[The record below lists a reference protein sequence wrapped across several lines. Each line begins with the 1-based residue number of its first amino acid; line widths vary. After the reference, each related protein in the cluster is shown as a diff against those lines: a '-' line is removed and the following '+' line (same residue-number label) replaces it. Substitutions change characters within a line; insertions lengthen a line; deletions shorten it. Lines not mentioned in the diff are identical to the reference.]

1 MNPFADAP
9 KEWTVG
15 RVGMYCDVQLGKMLQ
30 NDPVSENDQLKPY
43 LRAINVAKDR
53 LDLSHQ
59 FSMWIRPQELDRFRL
74 KKGDILV
81 SEGGDSGR
89 TVIFDS
95 DQEYY
100 FQNAINRLRPD
111 SSERVDPRFLYYWFT
126 YLKLSGYVDLICNVA
141 TISHFTAEKVKA
153 SPLIIPP
160 LGIQRQI
167 AQFLDS
173 KIEKINQLI
182 DKKLEL
188 WDRLA
193 EKRQVLIT
201 QAVTKGS
208 IGLYTEASGIVG
220 FNDSAHIDGSWEK
233 WKLAHAYENRH
244 NRAIERVG
252 EMNPFADA
260 PKEWTVGRVGM
271 YCDVQLGKMLQNDP
285 VSENDQLKPYLRA
298 INVAKDRLDLSHQ
311 FSMWIRPQELDRFRL
326 KKGDILVSE
335 GGDSGR
341 TVIFDSDQ
349 EYYFQNAINRLRP
362 DSSERV
368 DPRFLYYWFTYLK
381 LSGYVDLICNVAT
394 ISHFTAEKVKAS
406 PLIIPPLGIQQQI
419 VKFLDDELAKIDV
432 LARKIN
438 EAIALLE
445 EYRSALITSS
455 VTGQISKLLRNDA
468 G

>member
-95 DQEYY
+95 DQEHY

-111 SSERVDPRFLYYWFT
+111 SSERVDPRFLYHWFT

-160 LGIQRQI
+160 IDIQRQI

-188 WDRLA
+188 LDRLA

-201 QAVTKGS
+201 QAVT
-208 IGLYTEASGIVG
+208 
-220 FNDSAHIDGSWEK
+220 NGSWEK
-233 WKLAHAYENRH
+233 WKLSHAYGNIGSGTTPTASDDRYYTESDGVLWVTTGELRERH
-244 NRAIERVG
+244 ISKTARRITDEALRRFSALRLYSPGSLLIAMYGATIGRLGIIDIEAACNQACCVF
-252 EMNPFADA
+252 E
-260 PKEWTVGRVGM
+260 
-271 YCDVQLGKMLQNDP
+271 
-285 VSENDQLKPYLRA
+285 S
-298 INVAKDRLDLSHQ
+298 
-311 FSMWIRPQELDRFRL
+311 
-326 KKGDILVSE
+326 
-335 GGDSGR
+335 
-341 TVIFDSDQ
+341 SDQ
-349 EYYFQNAINRLRP
+349 FDN
-362 DSSERV
+362 
-368 DPRFLYYWFTYLK
+368 RFLFYWLWHRRN
-381 LSGYVDLICNVAT
+381 DLIALSVGGGQPNL
-394 ISHFTAEKVKAS
+394 SQQDLREEKVPCP
-406 PLIIPPLGIQQQI
+406 PLIVQQQI
-419 VKFLDDELAKIDV
+419 VKFLDDELAKIDA
-432 LARKIN
+432 LARKLN

-455 VTGQISKLLRNDA
+455 VTGQIPKLLEDEA
-468 G
+468 V